1 MICTTCI
8 MMRTTCI
15 MICTTCIAV
24 LCKVLVSSVQYLYN
38 DMYYM
43 YNDAYYMY
51 NDMYYMYSCIVQS
64 TGEFSAV
71 LARLWQQILF
81 KCPKRFVPD
90 VICRNCNC
98 ILYTSWVFVETGPII
113 FKRLVSFSV
122 VVLLPL
128 CTEPSH
134 AVYL

>member
-1 MICTTCI
+1 MICTTC
-8 MMRTTCI
+8 T
-15 MICTTCIAV
+15 AV
-24 LCKVLVSSVQYLYN
+24 LCKVLVSSVQYL
-38 DMYYM
+38 
-43 YNDAYYMY
+43 Y

-90 VICRNCNC
+90 VICQSNCNC
-98 ILYTSWVFVETGPII
+98 ILYTSWIFVETGPKI